1 MKPTWGWSWGRATR
15 DVIGTTGGNLRKNN
29 GQELSSS
36 GEIAA
41 LQSSKRILESICG
54 HFRGN
59 EPEIHA
65 NTHTVNKRAYA
76 EEGENES

>member
-1 MKPTWGWSWGRATR
+1 M
-15 DVIGTTGGNLRKNN
+15 IGTTGGNLRKNN

-65 NTHTVNKRAYA
+65 NTHTVNKRAFA